1 MALKATIFK
10 ADISIADMDRNYYAD
25 HSLTL
30 ARHPSETDER
40 MMVRLLGFA
49 LFAHERLTFG
59 KGLCVDDEP
68 DLWRKDLTGAIEQ
81 WIDVGLPDE
90 KWIRKACNRADS
102 VVLLSYGGRQAEV
115 WWEQIRTKL
124 TRLESLTVL
133 GLPAEASQELAAL
146 ANRTMRLQCSIQ
158 DGQVWLTDGQTN
170 VHLEP
175 STLMAPGQG

>member
-1 MALKATIFK
+1 M
-10 ADISIADMDRNYYAD
+10 
-25 HSLTL
+25 
-30 ARHPSETDER
+30 
-40 MMVRLLGFA
+40 
-49 LFAHERLTFG
+49 
-59 KGLCVDDEP
+59 
-68 DLWRKDLTGAIEQ
+68 
-81 WIDVGLPDE
+81 
-90 KWIRKACNRADS
+90 
-102 VVLLSYGGRQAEV
+102 

-124 TRLESLTVL
+124 TRLENLTVL